1 MNREQE
7 PTLPDFKE
15 LSDRVI
21 APPPDS
27 PIIRIRTNL
36 DEQQV
41 EEQEKKHSSQRGGTN
56 LIYPLNVIKRCMM
69 KTIHFL

>member
-41 EEQEKKHSSQRGGTN
+41 EEQEKKQ
-56 LIYPLNVIKRCMM
+56 P
-69 KTIHFL
+69 